1 MAPVKSR
8 AIVLRR
14 HRLGETSCVVVC
26 YTDDYG
32 KVRLL
37 AKGVR
42 KGGGRFGAALDPFV
56 VSGVVF
62 YLKPGRD
69 LSLVSQAD
77 PEREF
82 RELRRDIERQAYAAA
97 ALELVDRLVTEH
109 APDPAL
115 FDLVCDTL
123 GDLDGAAEEDLAAH
137 LWSFELE
144 LAERLGY
151 APVLDRCVKCGR
163 EIGADASFSIEEGG
177 VFCGRCAGAGYG
189 TGPSVVEALRGLRA
203 GEPLSSLR
211 GLPDR
216 TKDEMTNALLG
227 LLERHSGLELR
238 MRSLSVL
245 QSLERA
251 RRTRASAAPND
262 KEEN

>member
-1 MAPVKSR
+1 MAPVKSS

-26 YTDDYG
+26 YTREYG

-62 YLKPGRD
+62 YLRPGRD
-69 LSLVSQAD
+69 LSLVSQAE

-82 RELRRDIERQAYAAA
+82 RGLRRDVERQSYAAA
-97 ALELVDRLVTEH
+97 ALELVDRLVADH

-115 FDLVCDTL
+115 YDLVHCTMSEMD
-123 GDLDGAAEEDLAAH
+123 DSPEEDLSAR
-137 LWSFELE
+137 LWAFELE
-144 LAERLGY
+144 LADSLGY
-151 APVLDRCVKCGR
+151 APELDRCAACGG
-163 EIGADASFSIEEGG
+163 ETGDGASFSVDDGG
-177 VFCGRCAGAGYG
+177 VVCSSCAANA
-189 TGPSVVEALRGLRA
+189 PEADPKVVEVLRGLRS
-203 GEPLSSLR
+203 GESLDSFR
-211 GLPDR
+211 GLKDR
-216 TKDEMTNALLG
+216 TKDGISRALLG

-238 MRSLSVL
+238 MRSLSVME
-245 QSLERA
+245 SLERA
-251 RRTRASAAPND
+251 RRSRASAAPND
-262 KEEN
+262 KKEN